1 MSQTSYSETHDEG
14 VAGLLSSG
22 HNDISGFMAEEALD
36 FGYFVSKGTDPEK
49 QVKLPTDATHI
60 TDIANIRGV
69 VVRSHVTE
77 EDEDNGIPITTAV
90 DILRSGEIW
99 VSVEEAVTPDDAVFV
114 RFTAATGKPKGGFRT
129 DADGG
134 KAAEL
139 PGASWVKGGSSLA
152 LLRINL

>member
-1 MSQTSYSETHDEG
+1 MSQTSYNAAHDEG

-22 HNDISGFMAEEALD
+22 LNDISGFMAEEALD

-49 QVKLPTDATHI
+49 QVLLPTDATHI
-60 TDIANIRGV
+60 TDIANLRGV

-77 EDEDNGIPITTAV
+77 EDETNGIPIKTVADV
-90 DILRSGEIW
+90 LRSGEIW
-99 VSVEEAVTPDDAVFV
+99 VPVEEAVTPDDAVFV
-114 RFTAATGKPKGGFRT
+114 RFTAETGKPKGGFRT
-129 DADGG
+129 DNASG

-139 PGASWVKGGSSLA
+139 PGASWVKGGSSIA